1 MSEGEVE
8 IVEILEKIKDVKG
21 PLALG
26 NPDSAGW
33 VRDLAPNSDESDRI
47 KVESAFETKL
57 MGGLLKSP
65 AAAGASAELVIRKLV
80 DEFLWSEKVARD
92 VGMSFV
98 EVLGVPAS

>member
-1 MSEGEVE
+1 MSEGV
-8 IVEILEKIKDVKG
+8 VEILEKIKDVKG

-33 VRDLAPNSDESDRI
+33 VRDLAPDSDESDRI

-57 MGGLLKSP
+57 MGGLLKSQAP
-65 AAAGASAELVIRKLV
+65 AKLVIRKLV

-92 VGMSFV
+92 VVMSFV